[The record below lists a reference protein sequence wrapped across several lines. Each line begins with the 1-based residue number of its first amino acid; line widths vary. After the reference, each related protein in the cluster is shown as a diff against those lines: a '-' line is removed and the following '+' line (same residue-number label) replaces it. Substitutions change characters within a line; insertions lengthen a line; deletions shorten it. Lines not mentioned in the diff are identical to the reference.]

1 MLTSSMLQGH
11 IGLLLQQQLLGQLAN
26 MDGGLSLTEA
36 LLQRQRKSGREISAE
51 AITGR
56 LRSDVGSLR
65 QTARNLREGGAIAEI
80 AKVGTS
86 SIAESLEKMQKLA
99 QSITSTS
106 TAAEITAANTAYND
120 LAAGIQ
126 SVISNTT
133 YNGIS
138 LMNGS
143 RWAADPDGRVTPTGD
158 GITGTIGIQ
167 AGRGVR
173 TLTLTDFSNNADLN
187 TVLTK
192 DALSTAVNAPPPAN
206 PTDPTALDTLIT
218 NLSTQLKTMQMYEK
232 SYGQIASSMES
243 EAKNVERQSR
253 IMDLTATR
261 TIAGAG
267 TDPASKL
274 LFFLLSDQGKL
285 IDNKG

>member
-1 MLTSSMLQGH
+1 MLQGH

-65 QTARNLREGGAIAEI
+65 QTARNLREGGAIAEV

-86 SIAESLEKMQKLA
+86 SIAASLEKMQELA
-99 QSITSTS
+99 ASITPGSAMT
-106 TAAEITAANTAYND
+106 TAQATAYQAHADSIRSVIDNTA
-120 LAAGIQ
+120 
-126 SVISNTT
+126 

-138 LMNGS
+138 LMNSS
-143 RWAADPDGRVTPTGD
+143 RWSTDERVNVS
-158 GITGTIGIQ
+158 GTIGIQ
-167 AGRGVR
+167 AGGQGPQRS
-173 TLTLTDFSNNADLN
+173 LTLTDFSPLTTDPNVAMTTADLTNNATDFTALSAN
-187 TVLTK
+187 LSVLTK
-192 DALSTAVNAPPPAN
+192 N
-206 PTDPTALDTLIT
+206 
-218 NLSTQLKTMQMYEK
+218 MQMYEK
-232 SYGQIASSMES
+232 SYGQVASSMES
-243 EAKNVERQSR
+243 EAKSVERQSR